1 MDAIKNLRKY
11 ARSRYEKKERDAEL
25 EAEKLDAEKLIMIF
39 LVACLVGYG
48 VEEIWCLIRNG
59 YFESRHSLIYGPLSV
74 LYGMGAV
81 LLTLSLYKIKD
92 AGIGKIFL
100 TSFLVCSAAEY
111 IASLG
116 QEICFGS
123 VAWDYSDVP
132 LNINGRICLLYSLF
146 WGVLGVAW
154 IKGIYP
160 ALSKIIDMLPKDI
173 TKVLCIAFS
182 IFFVFDCAISACAG
196 ARMDQRKNNTPP
208 KNRIEEFLDEH
219 YPDERMREIYAN
231 SKDV

>member
-1 MDAIKNLRKY
+1 MVETKKAETKKSEAKDELTV
-11 ARSRYEKKERDAEL
+11 EKVV
-25 EAEKLDAEKLIMIF
+25 MIF

-92 AGIGKIFL
+92 KKWYTIFL
-100 TSFLVCSAAEY
+100 TSFVVCSVAEY

-123 VAWDYSDVP
+123 VAWDYSNVP
-132 LNINGRICLLYSLF
+132 LNINGRVCLLYSLF
-146 WGVLGVAW
+146 WGVLGLAW

-160 ALSKIIDMLPKDI
+160 HLSHMIDMIPKDI
-173 TKVLCIAFS
+173 TRYICIGFT
-182 IFFVFDCAISACAG
+182 IFFIFDCVISASAA
-196 ARMDQRKNNTPP
+196 ARMDQRKNNVPARN
-208 KNRIEEFLDEH
+208 KIEVFLDEH
-219 YPDERMREIYAN
+219 YTDERMRQIYAN